1 MPSATGRQS
10 LKPSDPQAARSKPPI
25 LTKQAVENAQ
35 WGWMCWGLR
44 SDDSATI
51 PATLHLVRNTEQPWN
66 ITLTDA
72 MPPRK
77 RPPQDPVTA
86 VASASSPTAHLEPF
100 LRYLEAEC
108 GMARN
113 SVRAYRSDLEQ
124 FFEWYR
130 AQGRRALKDV
140 DLKLFTAYLDRLHER
155 KLAATSIA
163 RHLVSIRMFFRY
175 LVLEGV
181 LLESAVELLSSPKLW
196 QRLPTVLSPDMVDRL
211 LAAPAAGIDRFPL
224 RDRALLSLLYATGC
238 RASEITAMRL
248 GDVHLTESYCRCT
261 GKGDKERIV
270 SLNPRAILAI
280 EAYLEHER
288 PGMMGIE
295 ADDWLLVTRR
305 GNRLSRITVW
315 SLVKKYAARIGC
327 SRQVSPHTLRHSFA
341 THLLAGGADIR
352 ALQELLGHAS
362 IRTTQVYTHIEH
374 SRLKAVHQ
382 QFHPRG

>member
-1 MPSATGRQS
+1 
-10 LKPSDPQAARSKPPI
+10 
-25 LTKQAVENAQ
+25 
-35 WGWMCWGLR
+35 
-44 SDDSATI
+44 
-51 PATLHLVRNTEQPWN
+51 
-66 ITLTDA
+66 
-72 MPPRK
+72 
-77 RPPQDPVTA
+77 
-86 VASASSPTAHLEPF
+86 VASSASSPAVHLEPF

-113 SVRAYRSDLEQ
+113 SVRAYQSDLEQ

-130 AQGRRALKDV
+130 AHGPRSLHEVSLRVFSD
-140 DLKLFTAYLDRLHER
+140 YLDHLHER

-181 LLESAVELLSSPKLW
+181 LLESAAELLSSPKLW
-196 QRLPTVLSPDMVDRL
+196 QRLPTVLSPDMVNRL
-211 LAAPAAGIDRFPL
+211 LSGPVAGVDRFPL

-238 RASEITAMRL
+238 RASEVTAMRL
-248 GDVHLTESYCRCT
+248 GDVHLSERYCRCT
-261 GKGDKERIV
+261 GKGNKERIV
-270 SLNPRAILAI
+270 SLNPRAVLAI

-288 PGMMGIE
+288 PLMTGHASG
-295 ADDWLLVTRR
+295 DWLLVTRR

-315 SLVKKYAARIGC
+315 SLVKKYATRTGC

-352 ALQELLGHAS
+352 ALQEMLGHAS

-382 QFHPRG
+382 KFHPRG